1 VQNWQH
7 LQRKSRKAEWSARIA
22 LLFLVLFVL
31 TLLFHRTGM
40 PRFEI
45 VIPTY
50 EVNLGFAHL
59 STPELRQFVGP
70 LKQISTPT
78 AMKLLGVAITA
89 AVVAVGLG
97 MAAFV
102 SIWREGQTGAG
113 NAVIGVLVGAAMLSM
128 PLLSLPNLLILPR
141 LHEVST
147 DTTRPPAFQVL
158 AERRRAIGANPVI
171 FQRKRATLQ
180 TAAYPDIKPLTIRRP
195 PAEAYAVVQK
205 AVERLNWEV
214 VGTPKSPTP
223 ARSGKIEATAR
234 SLLFGLTDDLVI
246 RITTQSSYDTRVD
259 VRSSSRYGEHDLG
272 RNAEHIRDFYSE
284 VKTRL
289 GEIERKE
296 RLARALAIRKI
307 RVKEALAR
315 KKAAKEARLRKE
327 RAERR
332 AAARARRKAE
342 IERANQAAR
351 DGSRSRSRPSYQDD
365 QERRRRRRSRGSR
378 PNLRRFWERLI
389 R

>member
-1 VQNWQH
+1 VQNWRH

-22 LLFLVLFVL
+22 LLFLVLFML

-45 VIPTY
+45 VIPSY
-50 EVNLGFAHL
+50 EVNWGVAHF
-59 STPELRQFVGP
+59 STPEWRQFVGP
-70 LKQISTPT
+70 IKQISTPT

-97 MAAFV
+97 MAALV

-113 NAVIGVLVGAAMLSM
+113 NASIGVLVGAAMLAM
-128 PLLSLPNLLILPR
+128 PLASLPNLLTLPR

-147 DTTRPPAFQVL
+147 DTARPPAFQVL

-171 FQRKRATLQ
+171 FQRKRATIQ
-180 TAAYPDIKPLTIRRP
+180 SAAYPDIKPLTIRRSP
-195 PAEAYAVVQK
+195 DEAYAVVQK

-214 VGTPKSPTP
+214 VGKPKSPTS

-246 RITTQSSYDTRVD
+246 RITASGQDTRVD

-272 RNAEHIRDFYSE
+272 RNAKHIRDFYGE
-284 VKTRL
+284 VKNRL

-296 RLARALAIRKI
+296 RLARALAIRRL
-307 RVKEALAR
+307 RVKQALAR
-315 KKAAKEARLRKE
+315 KKAAEKERLRKE

-332 AAARARRKAE
+332 AAARARRRAE

-351 DGSRSRSRPSYQDD
+351 DESQSRSQPSYQDGR
-365 QERRRRRRSRGSR
+365 ERRRRRRSRDSGPS
-378 PNLRRFWERLI
+378 LRKFWKLLTR
-389 R
+389 